1 MKSYSPVLNQSKGT
15 TTGFLKKLLDYKVN
29 LNSNR
34 SSKIQSISSFQRDIS
49 HLADSFRHKTLQQ
62 QIKEKQQIAEMR
74 LSEYILKQK
83 ERKHNQQYMIQ
94 SQRYYYK
101 TQNLENTFDDVLQ
114 ILEKYSDF
122 NLNWVAQDLQEVSG
136 NRKNAMLNLKTTIEN
151 GLEKG
156 YFEDISS
163 IQNAERQLSIK
174 KKIHMKHTSTHFF
187 SSEPTGRND
196 AINLKKWLQNQLESI
211 SQNPS
216 IDHKSKLQQASDVL
230 FICLNELIRQ
240 VSFQCTERGQLM
252 LAIFKGYIKV
262 FRKTINMSESD
273 KQQMQIKGYKSQLEQ
288 QVEFEQQQD
297 DLNEKIL
304 DLKKVIQQQ
313 EKKLK
318 TQQDDEQNL
327 IAIVQ
332 KLTKQNELDKSMKK
346 GAATLISNLNR
357 EIKELRNKI
366 SKIQYMKQSG
376 FQVVQVEEDVD
387 EQDLSLS
394 QVLKEVE
401 QKTCVEQ
408 NPDIV
413 VKDIVDEPPKITFSV
428 NCQTEIPTRTF
439 ETQTDLNLIGHQY
452 DKIINQQEL
461 DQHFKEYQLKEQMGF
476 FLQEDQPQSS
486 NNKNVQSHLQMQQ
499 TKEQRSSL
507 IRILDGLPGS
517 MDHIRNMKKEDMFD
531 LFANNMKTLRDLFD
545 KEEPQEKQIQSDS
558 EQSMFVEPPEVN
570 SDEKRSTHKDSKNN
584 IKLIAEVAEMEE
596 ASPMPTSQ
604 KRINFS
610 LKKLSFEK
618 IEVQSVKNNTN
629 TNSSKQNQKSNK
641 RQLEKMFSSEK
652 LALPTVKE
660 FQPNELNQTQMLTNS
675 NLNIVNSN
683 SSVIQSSQNLQANS
697 IANKFGLSK
706 QEQIQLKTQV
716 AMLIM
721 LYNLQIQKSQNLTK
735 SMNDFAGLLN
745 QLFSFTR
752 KLMIHILRTQ
762 QQSHKQIAEQFLV
775 EFDSLRKRMPVELD
789 AEIQEEEYIINELD
803 EEEEKEKKKQI
814 QFKRKKNRITKALQF
829 NFQTKQN
836 KVNVI
841 DRLMHPGVIL
851 AVKARE
857 QSYLFKKVVNYWPLK
872 NVLRTITQLYDEK
885 VRSSKEY
892 ETQKDLEMQ
901 IFVFNNFLN
910 RYGFKNVA
918 EKKYLQFLLS
928 VIHFSSI
935 FRVNVF
941 ARMIAILQDEHLNFS
956 IEESSFFLQGYD
968 FMCSESTLGV
978 NVVQSESEQKFHVPY
993 LRALDYMKVYLENKM
1008 MEDELRDL
1016 KNDLENLKEPDP
1028 KNLNKQGLIDVD
1040 NFLIKVMN
1048 KYRIITIRT
1057 KEFVIHAFQA
1067 ADLDG
1072 NKKINNNEFITLFRH
1087 IEHQKF
1093 NFKEAMNLFYEQ
1105 ADIISVDERS
1115 LSFNRFTS
1123 VCVSQQIF
1131 TFQALNHFINVRT
1144 NDDVEKQFL
1153 QVRQEWQNYKL
1164 EIESTLKELQP
1175 YVTPEIFSEWNTI
1188 IKTLEQRIMSQTNQH
1203 SSIKPILIAHKILKL
1218 ELKRLLNVGHQED
1231 DIDENAVIL

>member
-1 MKSYSPVLNQSKGT
+1 MNSYSPVLNQSKGT
-15 TTGFLKKLLDYKVN
+15 TTGFLKNLLDYKVN
-29 LNSNR
+29 LTSSR

-62 QIKEKQQIAEMR
+62 QIKEKQQIAEIR
-74 LSEYILKQK
+74 LSEYIHQQK
-83 ERKHNQQYMIQ
+83 ERRHNQEYMIQ

-122 NLNWVAQDLQEVSG
+122 NLNWVAQDLKEVSG
-136 NRKNAMLNLKTTIEN
+136 NRKNVMLNLKTTIEN

-163 IQNAERQLSIK
+163 IQHTERKLSIK

-196 AINLKKWLQNQLESI
+196 AINLKKWLQNQLENI

-273 KQQMQIKGYKSQLEQ
+273 KKQMQIMGYKNQLEQ

-297 DLNEKIL
+297 GLNEKIL
-304 DLKKVIQQQ
+304 DLKKVIQQLEQ
-313 EKKLK
+313 KLK
-318 TQQDDEQNL
+318 IQQDDEQNL
-327 IAIVQ
+327 IATVQ
-332 KLTKQNELDKSMKK
+332 KLTKQNELDKTMKR

-376 FQVVQVEEDVD
+376 FQPIKVEEDVE

-428 NCQTEIPTRTF
+428 YCQTEIPIRTF
-439 ETQTDLNLIGHQY
+439 ETQTDLNLIGQQY
-452 DKIINQQEL
+452 DKIVNQQEL

-476 FLQEDQPQSS
+476 FLQEDQQQSTS
-486 NNKNVQSHLQMQQ
+486 NKNVQSHLSVQQ
-499 TKEQRSSL
+499 TKDQRSSL

-531 LFANNMKTLRDLFD
+531 LFVNNMKTMRDLFD

-558 EQSMFVEPPEVN
+558 EQSMFVEPPEIN
-570 SDEKRSTHKDSKNN
+570 SDEKRSTNKDSKNN
-584 IKLIAEVAEMEE
+584 IKLIAEVAEMDE
-596 ASPMPTSQ
+596 ASPMPNSQ

-641 RQLEKMFSSEK
+641 RHLEKMFSSDK

-675 NLNIVNSN
+675 NLNIINSN
-683 SSVIQSSQNLQANS
+683 SSIVQSSQNLQANS
-697 IANKFGLSK
+697 IANKFGLNK

-762 QQSHKQIAEQFLV
+762 QQSHKQITEQFLV

-789 AEIQEEEYIINELD
+789 AEIQEEEYIITELD

-814 QFKRKKNRITKALQF
+814 QFKKKKNRITKALQF
-829 NFQTKQN
+829 NFQQKQT

-885 VRSSKEY
+885 VRSSKDN

-1131 TFQALNHFINVRT
+1131 TFQALNHFINVKT

-1153 QVRQEWQNYKL
+1153 QVRQEWQHYKL

-1188 IKTLEQRIMSQTNQH
+1188 LKTLEQRIMSQANQH

-1218 ELKRLLNVGHQED
+1218 ELQRLLHVGHQED
-1231 DIDENAVIL
+1231 DIDENAIIL

>member
-1 MKSYSPVLNQSKGT
+1 MNSCSPVLNQSKGT
-15 TTGFLKKLLDYKVN
+15 TSGFLKNLLDYKAN
-29 LNSNR
+29 LNSNG
-34 SSKIQSISSFQRDIS
+34 SSKKQSISSFQRDIS

-62 QIKEKQQIAEMR
+62 QIKEKQQIAEIR
-74 LSEYILKQK
+74 LNEYILKQK
-83 ERKHNQQYMIQ
+83 ERKQNREYMIQ
-94 SQRYYYK
+94 NQRYHYK
-101 TQNLENTFDDVLQ
+101 TQNLENTLDDVLQ
-114 ILEKYSDF
+114 ILEKYSDI

-136 NRKNAMLNLKTTIEN
+136 NRKNVMLNLKTTIVN

-156 YFEDISS
+156 YFEEISS
-163 IQNAERQLSIK
+163 IQNTERKLSIK
-174 KKIHMKHTSTHFF
+174 KKILKDMKHTSTHFF
-187 SSEPTGRND
+187 SNEPTGRND
-196 AINLKKWLQNQLESI
+196 AINLKKWLQNQLENI

-252 LAIFKGYIKV
+252 LAIFKGYITV

-273 KQQMQIKGYKSQLEQ
+273 KQQMQIIGYKNQLEL

-297 DLNEKIL
+297 ELNEKIL
-304 DLKKVIQQQ
+304 DLKKVIQKLENQ
-313 EKKLK
+313 LK
-318 TQQDDEQNL
+318 TQQEDEQNL
-327 IAIVQ
+327 ILIVQ
-332 KLTKQNELDKSMKK
+332 KLTKQNELDKTMKK

-366 SKIQYMKQSG
+366 SKIQYIKQSG
-376 FQVVQVEEDVD
+376 IQIINVQEEED

-401 QKTCVEQ
+401 QKTSVEQ

-428 NCQTEIPTRTF
+428 YCQTEIPLRTF
-439 ETQTDLNLIGHQY
+439 ETQTDLNLIGQQY

-461 DQHFKEYQLKEQMGF
+461 DQHFKEFQLKEQMGF
-476 FLQEDQPQSS
+476 FLQDDQQQTI
-486 NNKNVQSHLQMQQ
+486 NNRNIQSHQQQ
-499 TKEQRSSL
+499 TKEQRASL

-531 LFANNMKTLRDLFD
+531 LFVNNMKTLRDLFD

-558 EQSMFVEPPEVN
+558 EQSMFVEPPEIN
-570 SDEKRSTHKDSKNN
+570 SDEKRSTNKDSKNN
-584 IKLIAEVAEMEE
+584 IRLIAEVAEMDE
-596 ASPMPTSQ
+596 ASPMPNSQ

-618 IEVQSVKNNTN
+618 IETQPIKNN
-629 TNSSKQNQKSNK
+629 TNSSKQNQKSTK
-641 RQLEKMFSSEK
+641 RQLEKMFSSDK

-660 FQPNELNQTQMLTNS
+660 FQTNELTQTQMLTNS
-675 NLNIVNSN
+675 NLNPINSN
-683 SSVIQSSQNLQANS
+683 SSIIQSSQNLQANS

-721 LYNLQIQKSQNLTK
+721 LYNLQIQKQQNLTK

-789 AEIQEEEYIINELD
+789 AEIQEEEYLITELD

-814 QFKRKKNRITKALQF
+814 LFKKKKNRITKALQF
-829 NFQTKQN
+829 NFQQKQN

-885 VRSSKEY
+885 IRSSKDN

-1048 KYRIITIRT
+1048 KYRIITTRT

-1093 NFKEAMNLFYEQ
+1093 NFKDAMNLFYEQ
-1105 ADIISVDERS
+1105 ADIIQNEERS

-1123 VCVSQQIF
+1123 LCVSQQIF
-1131 TFQALNHFINVRT
+1131 TFQALNHFINVKT

-1153 QVRQEWQNYKL
+1153 LVRQEWQNYRM

-1175 YVTPEIFSEWNTI
+1175 YVTPEIFQEWNTI
-1188 IKTLEQRIMSQTNQH
+1188 LKTLELRIMSQANQQ
-1203 SSIKPILIAHKILKL
+1203 SNIKPILIAHRILKL
-1218 ELKRLLNVGHQED
+1218 ELQRLLHVGHQED
-1231 DIDENAVIL
+1231 DIDENAIIQ

>member
-1 MKSYSPVLNQSKGT
+1 MNSCSPVLNQSKGT
-15 TTGFLKKLLDYKVN
+15 TSGFLKNLLDYKAN
-29 LNSNR
+29 LNSNG
-34 SSKIQSISSFQRDIS
+34 SSKKQSISSFQRDIS

-62 QIKEKQQIAEMR
+62 QIKEKQQIAEIR
-74 LSEYILKQK
+74 LNEYILKQK
-83 ERKHNQQYMIQ
+83 ERKQNREYMIQ
-94 SQRYYYK
+94 NQRYHYK

-114 ILEKYSDF
+114 ILEKYSDI

-136 NRKNAMLNLKTTIEN
+136 NRKNVMSNLKTTIVN

-156 YFEDISS
+156 YFEEISS
-163 IQNAERQLSIK
+163 IQNTERKLSIK

-187 SSEPTGRND
+187 SNEPTGRND
-196 AINLKKWLQNQLESI
+196 AINLKKWLQNQLENI

-240 VSFQCTERGQLM
+240 VSYQCTERGQLM
-252 LAIFKGYIKV
+252 LAIFKGYITV
-262 FRKTINMSESD
+262 FRKTINMQESD
-273 KQQMQIKGYKSQLEQ
+273 KQQMQIIGYKNQLEL

-297 DLNEKIL
+297 ELNEKIL
-304 DLKKVIQQQ
+304 DLKKVIQKLENQ
-313 EKKLK
+313 LK
-318 TQQDDEQNL
+318 TQQEDEQNL
-327 IAIVQ
+327 ILIVQ
-332 KLTKQNELDKSMKK
+332 KLTKQNELDKTMKK

-366 SKIQYMKQSG
+366 SKIQYIKQSG
-376 FQVVQVEEDVD
+376 IQVINVQEEED

-401 QKTCVEQ
+401 QKTSVEQ

-428 NCQTEIPTRTF
+428 YCQTEIPLRTY
-439 ETQTDLNLIGHQY
+439 ETQTDLNLIGQQY

-461 DQHFKEYQLKEQMGF
+461 DQHFKEFQLKEQMGF
-476 FLQEDQPQSS
+476 FLQDDQQQIT
-486 NNKNVQSHLQMQQ
+486 NNKNIQTHQQQ
-499 TKEQRSSL
+499 TKEQRASL

-531 LFANNMKTLRDLFD
+531 LFVSNMKTLRDLFD

-558 EQSMFVEPPEVN
+558 EQSMFVEPPEIN
-570 SDEKRSTHKDSKNN
+570 SDEKRSTNKDSKNN
-584 IKLIAEVAEMEE
+584 IKLIAEVAEMDE
-596 ASPMPTSQ
+596 ASPMPNSQ

-618 IEVQSVKNNTN
+618 IETQPIKNN

-641 RQLEKMFSSEK
+641 RQLEKMFSSDK

-660 FQPNELNQTQMLTNS
+660 FQTNELTQTQMLTNS
-675 NLNIVNSN
+675 NLNPINSN
-683 SSVIQSSQNLQANS
+683 SSIIQSSQNLQANS

-721 LYNLQIQKSQNLTK
+721 LYNLQIQKQQNLTK

-789 AEIQEEEYIINELD
+789 AEIQEEEYLITELD

-814 QFKRKKNRITKALQF
+814 LFKKKKNRITKALQF
-829 NFQTKQN
+829 NFQQKQN

-885 VRSSKEY
+885 IRSSKDN

-1048 KYRIITIRT
+1048 KYRIITTRT

-1087 IEHQKF
+1087 IENQKF
-1093 NFKEAMNLFYEQ
+1093 NFKDAMNLFYEQ
-1105 ADIISVDERS
+1105 ADIIQNEERS

-1123 VCVSQQIF
+1123 LCVSQQIF
-1131 TFQALNHFINVRT
+1131 TFQALNHFINVKT

-1153 QVRQEWQNYKL
+1153 LVRQEWQNYRM

-1175 YVTPEIFSEWNTI
+1175 YVTPEIFQEWNTI
-1188 IKTLEQRIMSQTNQH
+1188 LKTLELRIMSQANQQ
-1203 SSIKPILIAHKILKL
+1203 SNIKPILIAHKILKL
-1218 ELKRLLNVGHQED
+1218 ELQRLLHVGHQED
-1231 DIDENAVIL
+1231 DIDENAVIQ